1 MNFSDIS
8 YFAKSKSK
16 INSMFD
22 YINAEV
28 PKKEQL
34 INSSA
39 IDRENSLGSTDEKI
53 IPLLEERVI
62 VDYKKQKLGEIV
74 VRKQIETRNIQ
85 VAVRREKLIVEQVG
99 EESKLLA
106 EIDLDRWDNYGVDC
120 TTDEEIQDIEGNL
133 TVTGEFNSPEI
144 VSLLLNA
151 IALNTDHGCQRVKVE
166 LTLQNSLQQKK
177 CQEWINR
184 FSQM

>member
-1 MNFSDIS
+1 
-8 YFAKSKSK
+8 
-16 INSMFD
+16 
-22 YINAEV
+22 
-28 PKKEQL
+28 
-34 INSSA
+34 
-39 IDRENSLGSTDEKI
+39 
-53 IPLLEERVI
+53 
-62 VDYKKQKLGEIV
+62 
-74 VRKQIETRNIQ
+74 
-85 VAVRREKLIVEQVG
+85 LIVEQVG

-106 EIDLDRWDNYGVDC
+106 EIDLDRWDNYGVDW

>member
-1 MNFSDIS
+1 MI
-8 YFAKSKSK
+8 
-16 INSMFD
+16 D
-22 YINAEV
+22 YITAEV

-34 INSSA
+34 INNSA
-39 IDRENSLGSTDEKI
+39 IDRENSLGSTGEKI
-53 IPLLEERVI
+53 IPLLEERLI

-74 VRKQIETRNIQ
+74 VRKEIETRNIQ
-85 VAVRREKLIVEQVG
+85 VVVRREKLIVEQVG

-106 EIDLDRWDNYGVDC
+106 EIDLDRGDSYSVDWM
-120 TTDEEIQDIEGNL
+120 THRELKDIEGNL
-133 TVTGEFNSPEI
+133 TATGEFNSPEI

-151 IALNTDHGCQRVKVE
+151 IALDTDHGCQQVKVE
-166 LTLQNSLQQKK
+166 LTLQNPLQQKK